1 MSRKDTRGVR
11 ERRIAAQEEGRK
23 LASQLKAGD
32 IVSVQ
37 ARNDPDQLYF
47 VGRCIEGGVTDESP
61 IVQKVPPGKRTVKV
75 NKTAFSPGDYV
86 VAVKWFDRDPADSEG
101 QTFIDRP
108 TPQNED
114 GDAIP
119 ELDVFNSTELRCIKP
134 KPDECTKVY
143 ESRASRHHDSERH
156 FKVSDLWEREILS
169 ACW

>member
-1 MSRKDTRGVR
+1 M
-11 ERRIAAQEEGRK
+11 
-23 LASQLKAGD
+23 
-32 IVSVQ
+32 
-37 ARNDPDQLYF
+37 
-47 VGRCIEGGVTDESP
+47 
-61 IVQKVPPGKRTVKV
+61 KV

-108 TPQNED
+108 APQNED